1 MDAQQ
6 LLKKLVKK
14 IARGPARVR
23 LFIFTSYAWAIHQAT
38 MILTERYWLID
49 YLPQLGRSHGGVMLV
64 RLDLIGDFIIWLDAA
79 KEFRAL
85 YPGQRIVLFANA
97 TWANVAQ
104 RLPYWDE
111 VLSIDVP
118 RLRTDD
124 WYRLCVLLQ
133 IQRRH
138 FDIAI
143 QSTYSREYVG
153 DLCVRA
159 ANFAQR
165 IAHIGDDNNIQP
177 VLKAKSDVWY
187 TNLVPEKISTI
198 VELTHNANLIRHL
211 GKSEFKSRAPR
222 LDRLE
227 ELPPAL
233 KIDTPYCVIVP
244 GASWAPKMWPVS
256 NFGHLAQQISQELKL
271 TIVLC
276 GTSAEKKIC
285 DQVAS
290 STGATV
296 VNLAG
301 KTTLIEMIELIRSAQ
316 LVIANDSAAIHIA
329 AATNTPAVCIL
340 GGGHFGRFL
349 PYQPEISKSS
359 SSLPKIAF
367 SKMDCYG
374 CRWTCQY
381 LESQSTG
388 VVPCIS
394 QVDPSIVLKSCYEQ
408 FP

>member
-14 IARGPARVR
+14 FARAPARAIH
-23 LFIFTSYAWAIHQAT
+23 LLLTSYAWTTHQVT

-49 YLPQLGRSHGGVMLV
+49 YLPRLRRRPSGVMLV

-79 KEFRAL
+79 KEFKSL
-85 YPGQRIVLFANA
+85 YPDQQVVLFANA
-97 TWANVAQ
+97 TWANLAE

-111 VLSIDVP
+111 VVSIEVP

-124 WYRLCVLLQ
+124 GYRVCVLIQ
-133 IQRRH
+133 IQQRH
-138 FDIAI
+138 FNIAI
-143 QSTYSREYVG
+143 QPTYSREYVG

-159 ANFAQR
+159 ANSTQR
-165 IAHIGDDNNIQP
+165 IAHAGDTNNIQP
-177 VLKAKSDVWY
+177 ALKAKSDSWY
-187 TNLVPEKISTI
+187 TNLMPEHINTV

-211 GKSEFKSRAPR
+211 GQRGFKSRVPK
-222 LDRLE
+222 LDQLDA
-227 ELPPAL
+227 LPQAL

-244 GASWAPKMWPVS
+244 GASWVPKMWPALH
-256 NFGHLAQQISQELKL
+256 FGRLAGEISQTFNLK
-271 TIVLC
+271 IILC

-285 DQVAS
+285 DQVVN
-290 STGATV
+290 STDTTV

-301 KTTLIEMIELIRSAQ
+301 KTTLLEMIELIRGAR

-329 AATNTPAVCIL
+329 AATNTRAVCIL

-349 PYQPEISKSS
+349 PYQPEMSENPSR
-359 SSLPKIAF
+359 LPKVAF

-374 CRWTCQY
+374 CRWGCHY
-381 LESQSTG
+381 LEAQSVG

-394 QVDPSIVLKSCYEQ
+394 EVDPSIVLKHCYEQ